1 MKSISV
7 FFILCI
13 GVLCFTGFAQAQTC
27 TGPAPC
33 EPCFGPVCGTPTEPF
48 GPAEMCLPDGCQPV
62 VYSRVRSAIDPR
74 AWFAVATSALPS
86 TAASQAYPYPTIGV
100 AGPCFEEDSWLCP
113 NVYIQAY
120 NVMLNSFA
128 LPANRAQRAVL
139 R

>member
-48 GPAEMCLPDGCQPV
+48 GPAEMCLPDGCHPV
-62 VYSRVRSAIDPR
+62 MYSRIASDVDPV
-74 AWFAVATSALPS
+74 AWFAVAKSALPNG
-86 TAASQAYPYPTIGV
+86 YPVIGV
-100 AGPCFEEDSWLCP
+100 AGPCFEADSWLCP
-113 NVYIQAY
+113 NVYIQSY